1 MKALLFF
8 LGILVFFS
16 CGDQRSQAEFA
27 PAMGVEANLSAA
39 KVSFD
44 AANMDEEQSQPD
56 ITIDRK
62 LIRNGSLDFK
72 TGDVKKTK
80 AEIEKI
86 VKALK
91 AYTSSENEN
100 NYGDRIQY
108 MQVIRVPAGQF
119 DELVKQV
126 EALGEKTENKNINTQ
141 DVTEEF
147 IDVEARLKTKKEL
160 EVRYREILKQAKTI
174 ADIVSIEGQIG
185 QVRSE
190 IESMEGRL
198 TYLKNQVSYSTLT
211 VSYYESIGKEFGFF
225 GRIKESLGNG
235 WDNLLSFFI
244 FLINVWPFVLIFLAV
259 IFWWWRRRKRKAGSV
274 MN

>member
-1 MKALLFF
+1 MKVSLFLLT
-8 LGILVFFS
+8 LLVFVS
-16 CGDQRSQAEFA
+16 CGDQRSHAEYA
-27 PAMGVEANLSAA
+27 PAYTAEMKMASASLDEQA
-39 KVSFD
+39 D
-44 AANMDEEQSQPD
+44 AVDQSQPD
-56 ITIDRK
+56 VSIDRK

-86 VKALK
+86 VKTLK
-91 AYTSSENEN
+91 AYISSENEN

-119 DELVKQV
+119 DELIKQV

-147 IDVEARLKTKKEL
+147 IDVEARLRTKKEL
-160 EVRYREILKQAKTI
+160 EARYREILKQAKTV
-174 ADIVSIEGQIG
+174 ADIVSIEGQIS

-198 TYLKNQVSYSTLT
+198 TYLKNQVSYSTLS
-211 VSYYESIGKEFGFF
+211 VNYYESIGTEFGFF
-225 GRIKESLGNG
+225 GKIKESLGNG

-244 FLINVWPFVLIFLAV
+244 FLINLWPFVLIIAGLL
-259 IFWWWRRRKRKAGSV
+259 FWWWQRRRNKRNAKG
-274 MN
+274 